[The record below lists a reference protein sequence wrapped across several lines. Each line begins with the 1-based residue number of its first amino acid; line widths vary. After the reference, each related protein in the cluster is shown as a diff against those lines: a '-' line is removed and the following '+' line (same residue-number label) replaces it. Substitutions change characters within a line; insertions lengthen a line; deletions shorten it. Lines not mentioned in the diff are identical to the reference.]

1 MKRTLT
7 IFAVVFLTLA
17 VSGVLRAQS
26 DPFNGTWKLNL
37 EKSKFNS
44 GQPFKSDTRTYESS
58 SDGFKVTVE
67 RVIADGSNQPYAIDA
82 KYDGKDYPITGQGPG
97 GADTISV
104 KHVDANTTVSTL
116 KKSGKVLFTTR
127 TVVSKDGKVLTL
139 TSKGVDSSGKSLNV
153 VLIYEKQ

>member
-17 VSGVLRAQS
+17 VSGVLLAQS

-67 RVIADGSNQPYAIDA
+67 RVIADGSNQPYVMIA
-82 KYDGKDYPITGQGPG
+82 KYDSYDHPITGQCPG
-97 GADTISV
+97 GANTLFV
-104 KHVDANTTVSTL
+104 KHVDSNTTVSTL
-116 KKSGKVLFTTR
+116 KKSGQVLF
-127 TVVSKDGKVLTL
+127 
-139 TSKGVDSSGKSLNV
+139 
-153 VLIYEKQ
+153 